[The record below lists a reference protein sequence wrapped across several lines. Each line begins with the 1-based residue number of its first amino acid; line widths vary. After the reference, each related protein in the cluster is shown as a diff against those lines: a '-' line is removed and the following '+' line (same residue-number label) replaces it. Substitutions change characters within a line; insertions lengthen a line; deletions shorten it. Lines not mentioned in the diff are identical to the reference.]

1 MNLVSMKLT
10 PAEAKAETDEGTALA
25 TPDDQPAYPYGLTI
39 CLDDEVLA
47 KLGMTA
53 LPDVGAPLTLMAR
66 VEVCSKSQ
74 YENQKGTDTSLSLQI
89 TDMALAPETQT
100 PEQRA
105 AKFYSNS
112 AGGTST

>member
-10 PAEAKAETDEGTALA
+10 PDEAQTEASEGTAMA
-25 TPDDQPAYPYGLTI
+25 APEDQPAYPCGLSI
-39 CLDDEVLA
+39 YLDDEVLA

-53 LPDVGAPLTLMAR
+53 LPDVGAPLMLMAR

-89 TDMALAPETQT
+89 TDMSLAPETQS

-105 AKFYSNS
+105 AKFYAN
-112 AGGTST
+112 TPTT

>member
-10 PAEAKAETDEGTALA
+10 PAEAKTEAGEGTALA
-25 TPDDQPAYPYGLTI
+25 ALAAPEDQPAYPCGLTI
-39 CLDDEVLA
+39 YLDDEALA

-53 LPDVGAPLTLMAR
+53 LPDVGTPLTLVAR

-74 YENQKGTDTSLSLQI
+74 YQNQDGTDTSLSMQI
-89 TDMALAPETQT
+89 TDMALAPETQS

-105 AKFYSNS
+105 AKFYSN
-112 AGGTST
+112 TTT

>member
-10 PAEAKAETDEGTALA
+10 PAEAKTEDCCAPSDPA
-25 TPDDQPAYPYGLTI
+25 DQPAYPGGLSI
-39 CLDDEVLA
+39 YLDDEALA

-89 TDMALAPETQT
+89 TDMALAPETQS

-105 AKFYSNS
+105 TKFYAN
-112 AGGTST
+112 TPTT

>member
-10 PAEAKAETDEGTALA
+10 PAEAKTEDCCAGVSDPA
-25 TPDDQPAYPYGLTI
+25 DQPAYPGGLSI
-39 CLDDEVLA
+39 YLDDEALA

-89 TDMALAPETQT
+89 TDMALAPETQS

-105 AKFYSNS
+105 AKFYAN
-112 AGGTST
+112 TPTT